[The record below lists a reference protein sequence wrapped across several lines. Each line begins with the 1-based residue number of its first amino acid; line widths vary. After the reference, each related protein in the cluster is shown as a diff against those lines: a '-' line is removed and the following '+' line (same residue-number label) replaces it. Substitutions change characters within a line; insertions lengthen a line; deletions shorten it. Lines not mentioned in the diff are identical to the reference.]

1 MSLQALWGPCSAWEN
16 LQGSFERS
24 IEHVA
29 HQRLRKPVRRI
40 PALSGAATA

>member
-24 IEHVA
+24 IGHVA
-29 HQRLRKPVRRI
+29 HRRLRKPVRRI
-40 PALSGAATA
+40 PAV